1 VSGARDKKVRTML
14 AVNSRLFA
22 WRVCGRRCCRSL
34 TLLTLL
40 VLVGAAVAQ
49 GADDVRVSPTKD
61 RTFRIPF
68 QTQPGDRRLR
78 EIQLYYSMDQGRTW
92 RQYATAT
99 PDQGYFQQFTAPQ
112 DGMYWFA
119 VRTVDLQGRINPPTD
134 DGLRAG
140 LKVLV
145 DTQRP
150 IVNLRGLTAR
160 DGHVGVEWEA
170 RDENLDINTLRL
182 EYQVQGGTQWQP
194 VRTELIATGQAYWI
208 PITNAPLEV
217 RLTVSD
223 TAGNVGEARLALAAP
238 GPASAGNAYPPPP
251 PGNPPPAQPAM
262 RYVNNKR
269 INLNYKLDDV
279 GPSGAI
285 VELWYTRDGRNWQK
299 YSEDKNPQPPYI
311 VDVHDEGVYG
321 FTLVVRSGVGI
332 GDKPPQVGDPPQI
345 WVEVDLTKPQVRLL
359 NVDVGRGIDAGNM
372 TITWTATDKNMARQP
387 ITLSYA
393 EQPDGPWTTIA
404 STLDNTG
411 RYVWRMPPTG
421 VPFKMLVRVEA
432 VDKAGNIG
440 SAITTEHVKVDL
452 SRPKVS
458 ILDVGSAGK

>member
-1 VSGARDKKVRTML
+1 LLSALSLVS
-14 AVNSRLFA
+14 
-22 WRVCGRRCCRSL
+22 
-34 TLLTLL
+34 
-40 VLVGAAVAQ
+40 AVAAQ
-49 GADDVRVSPTKD
+49 AGDDVRVSPSKD

-78 EIQLYYSMDQGRTW
+78 EIQLYYSADQGRTW
-92 RQYATAT
+92 RHYATAT
-99 PDQGYFQQFTAPQ
+99 PEQGYFQQFTAPQ
-112 DGMYWFA
+112 DGTYWFA
-119 VRTVDLQGRINPPTD
+119 VRTVDQQGRVNPPTD

-150 IVNLRGLTAR
+150 VVNLRALQPR
-160 DGHVGVEWEA
+160 EGHVGIEWEV
-170 RDENLDINTLRL
+170 RDDNLDINSLRL
-182 EYQVQGGTQWQP
+182 EYQVQGGSQWQP

-208 PITNAPLEV
+208 PITNAPLDV
-217 RLTVSD
+217 RVTVSD
-223 TAGNVGEARLALAAP
+223 TAGNVGEGRLALAAP
-238 GPASAGNAYPPPP
+238 GVANPANANQPPA
-251 PGNPPPAQPAM
+251 GNPPSGQPAM
-262 RYVNNKR
+262 RYVNSKR
-269 INLNYKLDDV
+269 INLNYRLDDV
-279 GPSGAI
+279 GPSGAV
-285 VELWYTRDGRNWQK
+285 VELWYTRDGRSWQK
-299 YSEDKNPQPPYI
+299 YSEDKSPQPPFI

-345 WVEVDLTKPQVRLL
+345 WVEVDLTKPAVRLL
-359 NVDVGRGIDAGNM
+359 NVDVGRGSDAGNT
-372 TITWTATDKNMARQP
+372 TITWAATDKNMARQP

-393 EQPDGPWTTIA
+393 DQADGPWTTIA
-404 STLDNTG
+404 SNLENSG
-411 RYVWRMPPTG
+411 RYVWRMPPSG

-440 SAITTEHVKVDL
+440 SATTTEHVKVDL